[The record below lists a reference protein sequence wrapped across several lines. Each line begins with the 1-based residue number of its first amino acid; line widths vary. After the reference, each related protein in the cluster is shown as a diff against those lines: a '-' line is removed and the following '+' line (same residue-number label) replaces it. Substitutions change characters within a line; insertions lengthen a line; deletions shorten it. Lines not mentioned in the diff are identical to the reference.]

1 MRDTSINKDSR
12 VRFVHCSL
20 EAHGTAILDIYNE
33 VIAHSTA
40 VYEYKSF
47 SPDYIARWF
56 ADKHSGNYP
65 VIGALDE
72 ADVLL
77 GFASYGVFRA
87 RPAYKYTV
95 EHSVYVH
102 RQHRGKRIGDALLK
116 KIIEAAQAQ
125 DYHVMIGG
133 IDAENIASINLHL
146 KYGFVHAGT
155 IQQAGFKFGRW
166 LDLALYQLTL
176 ATPSDPV
183 DG

>member
-1 MRDTSINKDSR
+1 M
-12 VRFVHCSL
+12 RFVHCTL
-20 EAHGTAILDIYNE
+20 DAHGAAILDIYNE

-40 VYEYKSF
+40 VYEYDPF
-47 SPDYIARWF
+47 SPDYIAKWL
-56 ADKHSGNYP
+56 AEKLAGNYP

-72 ADVLL
+72 TGFLL

-95 EHSVYVH
+95 EHSIYVH
-102 RQHRGKRIGDALLK
+102 EQHRGKRVGDALLK
-116 KIIEAAQAQ
+116 QIVEAARAQ

-133 IDAENIASINLHL
+133 IDAENIASIDLHL
-146 KYGFVHAGT
+146 KHGFVHAGT
-155 IQQAGFKFGRW
+155 IKQAGFKFGRW

-176 ATPSDPV
+176 ATPHNPV